1 MSQLSMANRIREL
14 YAAGQRVT
22 LRRYARADGERIAT
36 QLSPIVS
43 QLLSD
48 GCALVEEIAARFA
61 STGIRVASDPGPG
74 GIAAAAVRLREHERR
89 LLAHS
94 SAGDPQRM
102 IADCGAALHVLQYSL
117 QEAEP
122 PVCRLENVS
131 PELPTP
137 LEVSLAVRK
146 HYRSLWDLHAKHGTP
161 SERNARTLLRSL
173 GTRLAILAGSD
184 VVPLL
189 REDDQVLLRELQA
202 GVLEWLGADQGVD
215 AAREIWQRLG
225 QLVMQLRLVGKR
237 QELRE
242 HDRRVMSAAMAELAA
257 HGEEALPH
265 VLATLRPV
273 LGCDDA
279 LDEVISSHPSARSL
293 SHELQ
298 RSLGALH
305 PGL

>member
-1 MSQLSMANRIREL
+1 MSQLSMASRIREL

-22 LRRYARADGERIAT
+22 LRRYARADGEQIAT
-36 QLSPIVS
+36 QLSPVVS
-43 QLLSD
+43 QLLA
-48 GCALVEEIAARFA
+48 GGRALVEEIVARLA
-61 STGIRVASDPGPG
+61 STAIRVTPEDISAT
-74 GIAAAAVRLREHERR
+74 AVRLREHERR
-89 LLAHS
+89 LLGHS

-102 IADCGAALHVLQYSL
+102 IADCGAALAVLQTSL
-117 QEAEP
+117 REAEP
-122 PVCRLENVS
+122 PVCQLENVA
-131 PELPTP
+131 PGLPSP

-146 HYRSLWDLHAKHGTP
+146 HYRSLWDLHAKHGAP

-189 REDDQVLLRELQA
+189 REDDQALLRELQA
-202 GVLEWLGADQGVD
+202 QVLGWLGAEPRVD

-225 QLVMQLRLVGKR
+225 QLVAQLRLVGQR

-242 HDRRVMSAAMAELAA
+242 HDRQVMSAAMAELAA
-257 HGEEALPH
+257 RGEEALPQ
-265 VLATLRPV
+265 VLETLRRV

-293 SHELQ
+293 FHELQ
-298 RSLGALH
+298 RSLGAL
-305 PGL
+305 PARS

>member
-1 MSQLSMANRIREL
+1 MSQLSMASRVREL

-22 LRRYARADGERIAT
+22 LRRYARVDGEQIAT
-36 QLSPIVS
+36 QLSPVVS

-48 GCALVEEIAARFA
+48 GRALLEEIEARFA
-61 STGIRVASDPGPG
+61 STKLLMERGPD
-74 GIAAAAVRLREHERR
+74 GIAAAAVRLLEHER
-89 LLAHS
+89 LLLSHS
-94 SAGDPQRM
+94 STGDPQRM
-102 IADCGAALHVLQYSL
+102 IADCGAGLHLLQHSL

-122 PVCRLENVS
+122 PVCRLENVAPALPS
-131 PELPTP
+131 PLA
-137 LEVSLAVRK
+137 VSLAVRK
-146 HYRSLWDLHAKHGTP
+146 HYRSLWDLHAKHGAP
-161 SERNARTLLRSL
+161 SELNARTLLRSL
-173 GTRLAILAGSD
+173 GTRLAILAGSN

-189 REDDQVLLRELQA
+189 REDDQVLLRELQV
-202 GVLEWLGADQGVD
+202 GVLDWLGAEQGVE
-215 AAREIWQRLG
+215 AAQEIWQRLG

-237 QELRE
+237 QELRD

-257 HGEEALPH
+257 HGEEALPQ

-305 PGL
+305 PRL